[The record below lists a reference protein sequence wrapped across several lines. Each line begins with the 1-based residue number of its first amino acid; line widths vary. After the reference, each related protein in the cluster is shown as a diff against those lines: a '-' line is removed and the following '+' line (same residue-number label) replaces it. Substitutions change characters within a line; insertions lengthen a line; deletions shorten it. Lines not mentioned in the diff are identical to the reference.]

1 MLQNGFRLVIG
12 GVSYRHGGGA
22 EFVSHLGHEDV
33 AHLPGQLLKRRDRP
47 VFPVLGGVLFY
58 YRKRQVE
65 FVRQIFGETSVFI
78 GLIAT
83 EIVVQ
88 MGDVES

>member
-1 MLQNGFRLVIG
+1 
-12 GVSYRHGGGA
+12 
-22 EFVSHLGHEDV
+22 
-33 AHLPGQLLKRRDRP
+33 
-47 VFPVLGGVLFY
+47 LGGVLFY
-58 YRKRQVE
+58 YRKGQVE

-78 GLIAT
+78 GLITT